1 MLLICLFSAVLVVLL
16 AIDEI
21 RIRRREA
28 RIRELERSLEMWK
41 LAAEVYSDEAQ
52 RKSLDAMS

>member
-21 RIRRREA
+21 RLRKHEA
-28 RIRELERSLEMWK
+28 RIRKLERSLEMWK
-41 LAAEVYSDEAQ
+41 LAAEHLSRDNERMA
-52 RKSLDAMS
+52 RELMS